1 MSKEFDEFMDNVKKL
16 ADEHYTIKDRS
27 TNGRKESFIIGYKKA
42 QETLFTEYQVREAII
57 MASTSDTDFLVDRC
71 DEIIKS
77 LKQSK

>member
-27 TNGRKESFIIGYKKA
+27 TNGRKESFIIGYNKA
-42 QETLFTEYQVREAII
+42 KETLFTEEQVREAIRI
-57 MASTSDTDFLVDRC
+57 ATTTDPKSEDY
-71 DEIIKS
+71 IIKS